1 MVQSTHTDI
10 DRHGDRRERVAIHCE
25 ATGFDLEAARPLAFA
40 AIRIRGPRILTGSA
54 LLLHP
59 GSDSGL
65 GEAGDRLHAFIGDRP
80 LVGYYLDFSI
90 AMAERLTGR
99 PLMQERVEVSG
110 LYYDRKI
117 RNAVKHAVDLR
128 LDSMIRDLDL
138 PVRPEGAIGTAL
150 AVAMAWLRLTQE
162 GR

>member
-1 MVQSTHTDI
+1 MGRSDDSDT
-10 DRHGDRRERVAIHCE
+10 DRRERVAIHCE
-25 ATGFDLEAARPLAFA
+25 ATSFDPEAAKPLTFA

-59 GSDSGL
+59 GNDISPA
-65 GEAGDRLHAFIGDRP
+65 EAGDRLHAFIGGRS
-80 LVGYYLDFSI
+80 LVGYYLDFSV

-99 PLMQERVEVSG
+99 PLPEERTEVSS

-117 RNAVKHAVDLR
+117 RGLSKQAVDLR
-128 LDSMIRDLDL
+128 LDSLIRDLDL
-138 PVRPEGAIGTAL
+138 PVRPDGAFGIALTA
-150 AVAMAWLRLTQE
+150 AMAWLRLTQD

>member
-1 MVQSTHTDI
+1 MGHPD
-10 DRHGDRRERVAIHCE
+10 HGDTDRRERVAIHCE
-25 ATGFDLEAARPLAFA
+25 ATSFDPEAATPLAFA

-59 GSDSGL
+59 GCDTGL
-65 GEAGDRLHAFIGDRP
+65 AEAGDLLHAFIGDRP
-80 LVGYYLDFSI
+80 LVGYYLDFSV

-99 PLMQERVEVSG
+99 SLSDERTEVSS
-110 LYYDRKI
+110 LYYARKL
-117 RNAVKHAVDLR
+117 RSMSKQAVDLR

-138 PVRPEGAIGTAL
+138 PVRPDGAFGIAL
-150 AVAMAWLRLTQE
+150 TTAMAWLRLTQD

>member
-1 MVQSTHTDI
+1 MVQSAHTD
-10 DRHGDRRERVAIHCE
+10 RHTDRRERVAIHCE
-25 ATGFDLEAARPLAFA
+25 ATSFDPEAARPLAFA
-40 AIRIRGPRILTGSA
+40 AIRIRGPRILAGSA

-59 GSDSGL
+59 GSDTGL
-65 GEAGDRLHAFIGDRP
+65 AEAGDRLHAFIGDRP
-80 LVGYYLDFSI
+80 LVGYYLDFSV

-99 PLMQERVEVSG
+99 PQPNERVEVSG

-117 RNAVKHAVDLR
+117 RSAVKHAVDLR

-138 PVRPEGAIGTAL
+138 PVRPEGALGTAL

-162 GR
+162 GS

>member
-1 MVQSTHTDI
+1 MAHSDHTDA
-10 DRHGDRRERVAIHCE
+10 DRREHVAVHCE
-25 ATGFDLEAARPLAFA
+25 ATSFDPESAKPLTFA

-59 GSDSGL
+59 GSDTGMA
-65 GEAGDRLHAFIGDRP
+65 EAGDLLHAFIGGRP

-99 PLMQERVEVSG
+99 PLPEERTEVSS

-117 RNAVKHAVDLR
+117 RSLSKQAVDLR
-128 LDSMIRDLDL
+128 LDSLVHDLDL
-138 PVRPEGAIGTAL
+138 PVRPDGAFGIALTA
-150 AVAMAWLRLTQE
+150 AMAWLRLTQD
-162 GR
+162 GH